1 MADSNEY
8 ERLIRGGIAPRR
20 ARRALREFA
29 EHRSDIVRER
39 LSLGDSAVDSAL
51 AADSRL
57 GTATVLVDNMLASPE
72 LKSWSRRRPWLAF
85 ALAPVGVFCAVFVGL
100 SLAILAAVNL
110 YKATLGD
117 LHAAPSLLQGI
128 SAGIGHAATWGIPIL
143 VSGAFVLA
151 AIRRRESSLWPMA
164 GVLLICMIGGCT
176 NFDLVL
182 PSVSMTPGLTIGIGF
197 STETPAP
204 PLSRA
209 AAMVFV
215 TLLPYLWAR
224 RQWAGRGVRAAE

>member
-1 MADSNEY
+1 MDESQEY
-8 ERLIRGGIAPRR
+8 ERLVRGGIAPRR

-39 LSLGDSAVDSAL
+39 LNLGESAAQSAL
-51 AADSRL
+51 AADARL
-57 GTATVLVDNMLASPE
+57 GTAGALVDKMLACPE
-72 LKSWSRRRPWLAF
+72 LKSWYRRRPWLAF
-85 ALAPVGVFCAVFVGL
+85 ALAPVGAFCALFVGL
-100 SLAILAAVNL
+100 SLAILAVVNL

-128 SAGIGHAATWGIPIL
+128 STGIEHAATWGIPVV
-143 VSGAFVLA
+143 VSGAVALA
-151 AIRRRESSLWPMA
+151 ALRRRESSLWPMA

-182 PSVSMTPGLTIGIGF
+182 PSVSATPGLNIGIGF
-197 STETPAP
+197 STAAPVP

-209 AAMVFV
+209 AAMAFV

-224 RQWAGRGVRAAE
+224 RQWAGHAARIRE

>member
-1 MADSNEY
+1 MDESNEY
-8 ERLIRGGIAPRR
+8 ERLVRGGIAPRR

-39 LSLGDSAVDSAL
+39 LSLGES
-51 AADSRL
+51 AADSEFAADARL
-57 GTATVLVDNMLASPE
+57 GTTKALVDTMLACPE
-72 LKSWSRRRPWLAF
+72 LKSWYRRRPWVAF
-85 ALAPVGVFCAVFVGL
+85 ALAPVGVFCALFVGL
-100 SLAILAAVNL
+100 TLLILSLVNV
-110 YKATLGD
+110 YKATLGE
-117 LHAAPSLLQGI
+117 LHAAPSLLHWI
-128 SAGIGHAATWGIPIL
+128 SNCVAHLATWGIPIA
-143 VSGAFVLA
+143 VSGAFALA

-182 PSVSMTPGLTIGIGF
+182 PSASDTPGLTIGIGF
-197 STETPAP
+197 STAAPTP

-209 AAMVFV
+209 AAMAFM

-224 RQWAGRGVRAAE
+224 RHWAARTTGTAG

>member
-1 MADSNEY
+1 MDESTEY
-8 ERLIRGGIAPRR
+8 ERLVRGGIAPRR

-39 LSLGDSAVDSAL
+39 LSLGES
-51 AADSRL
+51 AADGAFAADERL
-57 GTATVLVDNMLASPE
+57 GSAKALVDNMLARPE
-72 LKSWSRRRPWLAF
+72 LKSWYRRRPWVAF
-85 ALAPVGVFCAVFVGL
+85 ALAPVGVFCALFVGL
-100 SLAILAAVNL
+100 SLAILSVVNL

-117 LHAAPSLLQGI
+117 LPAAPSLLQWI
-128 SAGIGHAATWGIPIL
+128 SNCVAHLATWGIPIA
-143 VSGAFVLA
+143 VSGALALA
-151 AIRRRESSLWPMA
+151 AIRRRESSLWPAA
-164 GVLLICMIGGCT
+164 GVLLVCMIGGCT

-182 PSVSMTPGLTIGIGF
+182 PSASATPGLTIGIGF
-197 STETPAP
+197 STAEPAP

-224 RQWAGRGVRAAE
+224 RQWAHRTARTAD

>member
-1 MADSNEY
+1 MDESQDY
-8 ERLIRGGIAPRR
+8 ERLVCGGIAPRR

-39 LSLGDSAVDSAL
+39 LNLGESAAQSAQ
-51 AADSRL
+51 AADARL
-57 GTATVLVDNMLASPE
+57 GTAGALVDKMLACPE
-72 LKSWSRRRPWLAF
+72 LKSWYRRRPWLAF
-85 ALAPVGVFCAVFVGL
+85 ALAPVGAFCALFVGL
-100 SLAILAAVNL
+100 GLAILAVVNL

-128 SAGIGHAATWGIPIL
+128 STCIRHAATWGIPIL
-143 VSGAFVLA
+143 VCGAVALA
-151 AIRRRESSLWPMA
+151 AIRRRESSLWPTA

-182 PSVSMTPGLTIGIGF
+182 PSISATPGLTIGIGF
-197 STETPAP
+197 STAAPAP

-209 AAMVFV
+209 AAMAFV

-224 RQWAGRGVRAAE
+224 RQWAGRAARSVE